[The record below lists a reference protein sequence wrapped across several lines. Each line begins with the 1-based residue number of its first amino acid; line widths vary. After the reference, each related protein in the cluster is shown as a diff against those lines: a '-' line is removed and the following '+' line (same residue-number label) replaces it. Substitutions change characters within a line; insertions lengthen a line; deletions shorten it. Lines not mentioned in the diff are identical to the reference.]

1 MGDGSLDYKPYL
13 LVPDLSAP
21 GTGIPEA
28 PTARGSPDR
37 MLSKCR
43 KKEYELNV
51 NSVCN
56 QSI

>member
-1 MGDGSLDYKPYL
+1 MCREAPL

-43 KKEYELNV
+43 KKGYELINAEKKDM
-51 NSVCN
+51 N
-56 QSI
+56 

>member
-1 MGDGSLDYKPYL
+1 MCREAPL

-56 QSI
+56 QSK